1 MPAEMHDR
9 KYENTCIF
17 DGIEHTIRK
26 PVNEAAMNVF
36 LYDRPSM
43 GMSSNIPDCSE
54 NLYGEI
60 VTEAGFTI
68 LIIFNCSTELL
79 LCFGMK

>member
-1 MPAEMHDR
+1 
-9 KYENTCIF
+9 
-17 DGIEHTIRK
+17 
-26 PVNEAAMNVF
+26 
-36 LYDRPSM
+36 
-43 GMSSNIPDCSE
+43 MSNNILDCSE